1 MPSVLVTG
9 AGRGIGRAVA
19 LRLANSGWTVRAGVR
34 RAEDGDAL
42 KQAGGSIEP
51 VQLDV
56 TDEGQVAALRDVLGG
71 RLDAVVNNAGSV
83 VSGPI
88 EAVAVEDVRKQF
100 ELNVVAQVAVTQA
113 VLPLLRESK
122 GRIVFL
128 GSISG
133 RLATPFTGIY
143 NASKF
148 ALEGLADTLR
158 MELREW
164 GIRVVLVEPGSIDTD
179 IWRQAHETADEAEA
193 KMTPEHRELY
203 ASQSASMRKTIAQT
217 QKRTASPEKV
227 AAAVERALTA
237 PRPRARYLVGADAR
251 AGVALR
257 AALPTPAL
265 DAALTRFTNRS

>member
-88 EAVAVEDVRKQF
+88 EAVAVADVRKQF